1 MLRVRGDGRCLFRSV
16 AQGEALRADPP
27 RRLRAPEEEARA
39 DALRAACVAEL
50 ESRRAE
56 VEGFIAGSFER
67 YLLKMSRSFTW
78 GGEPELFALSHVLE
92 RQIWVRLS
100 GGAGGEPGGGGAGG
114 RQSSASTGRARGAT
128 RRGRSTSSIPA
139 ACTTTCSSLPSR
151 GGWNS
156 REAGPRGPGSAT
168 LIRVFI
174 FFSFLAERRDTQ
186 THQVNDPFRNP
197 QECTIH
203 RRMARPRPAAGG
215 RGAAP
220 TQYSL
225 EGHAGTA
232 GLLHPAG
239 GVCLRGFL

>member
-1 MLRVRGDGRCLFRSV
+1 MRRGGADLAPRAAAGEPGPSAGGAGEGGAWRVLRVRGDGRCLFRSV

-100 GGAGGEPGGGGAGG
+100 GGAGGEPGGGGGG
-114 RQSSASTGRARGAT
+114 GPPVFSKYGEGQRGY
-128 RRGRSTSSIPA
+128 
-139 ACTTTCSSLPSR
+139 
-151 GGWNS
+151 
-156 REAGPRGPGSAT
+156 
-168 LIRVFI
+168 
-174 FFSFLAERRDTQ
+174 AEGEI
-186 THQVNDPFRNP
+186 NLL
-197 QECTIH
+197 
-203 RRMARPRPAAGG
+203 
-215 RGAAP
+215 
-220 TQYSL
+220 YS
-225 EGHAGTA
+225 
-232 GLLHPAG
+232 G
-239 GVCLRGFL
+239 GVHYDLLVSPEQGGLEL